1 MKKLYI
7 SLLTAFTIIQASA
20 QDKSYFL
27 SSPSLSPDGK
37 TAYFAYDGDI
47 WKADSNGGNASRI
60 TALDGEEINPRVSP
74 DGKWLAFSSNQYGN
88 YDVYVMPAEGGNIKQ
103 LTFHTGKDE
112 IENWGWDSKT
122 IYFTSNR
129 NNNFGSFKTTVEG
142 KTPQKLFNNY
152 FNNTNGLA
160 ETPAGEFLFT
170 NSSESANQV
179 HRKRYKGENNPD
191 ILGYNPKNG
200 TFKQYTNY
208 EGKDFNPSVD
218 KNGVI
223 YFISDENN
231 NEYNLYKIENGK
243 KIPLT
248 QFDTSIKKP
257 FVSANGSKVIFE
269 KDYQLYIYDVA
280 TKATKALNINLNT
293 NKTLEKEQ
301 NFGVENNISYYDV
314 SPDGKKMAFISRGV
328 LFVSDIE
335 GKFTQQVSDGKE
347 RAMEVK
353 WLKDNRTLLFSQ
365 TDKGYQNWFSISAD
379 GKDPLKQLTHDSR
392 NNRNITL
399 NSDLTKAVYLSGRD
413 EVRLMDLKSFSSS
426 TIVKDEI
433 WAFQNSTP
441 SFSPNNEYVLFSA
454 KRNFELDI
462 FIYNI
467 KKQQT
472 INLTN
477 TGVSEEDPFWSP
489 NGKYIYFAS
498 DRTNPSYPLGMQ
510 KSNIYRMA
518 LDWFD
523 EPYKSEKFDKLFTE
537 EKKETKPSEKEK
549 DNKDKKDKKDTEN
562 KEEKDKKDE
571 KEKEPVIKEL
581 KINPENTL
589 DRIELVTD
597 RYGYQDDPS
606 VFLDDK
612 KEILFFNSN
621 QDNGKKQLFKK
632 VFSDFEPA
640 KSEKVFDKA
649 AYYITKSDKN
659 LFALVEGNIY
669 KMTLAA
675 LKPEKVN
682 IQYTFDKDL
691 ASEFTQ
697 MYDEAWTGV
706 DENFYDENFHGIN
719 WKAKKE
725 QYAKYLPHV
734 HNRNDLRILLNDLL
748 GELNSSHTGF
758 SSTGKEETRY
768 LNYFTNET
776 GIVFKE
782 DQPYIVESIVRKSPA
797 FRSGVDIK
805 PGDQLIAVNGKN
817 IDTAEN
823 RETYFTSPKKQDELT
838 LTLSRSGKNVTTK
851 VHPVSNTELKTLLYD
866 DWIFNNRQRV
876 NKLSNNRIAYS
887 YMKNM
892 STDELDRFL
901 LNMVEQE
908 NRKDAIILDLRYN
921 TGGNVHDKVLNFL
934 SQRPYLQWKY
944 REGKMTTQPNFA
956 PSGKPIVLL
965 INEGSLSDA
974 EITAAGFKALKLGK
988 IIGQDTYR
996 WIIFTSGKSLVDGSF
1011 YRLPSWGTYTLDGQN
1026 LEKTGVKPDIYVK
1039 NTFVDRQKDNDPQLE
1054 RAVQEILKDIKK

>member
-1 MKKLYI
+1 MKKTII
-7 SLLTAFTIIQASA
+7 SLLAAFSIIGISA
-20 QDKSYFL
+20 QEKSYFL

-60 TALDGEEINPRVSP
+60 TALDGEEINPRISP

-88 YDVYVMPAEGGNIKQ
+88 YDVYVMPAGGGTIKQ
-103 LTFHTGKDE
+103 LTFHTGRDE
-112 IENWGWDSKT
+112 MESWAWDSKT
-122 IYFTSNR
+122 IYFTSSR
-129 NNNFGSFKTTVEG
+129 NNNFGSFKTTIEG

-152 FNNTNGLA
+152 FNNTNGLV
-160 ETPAGEFLFT
+160 ETPAGEYLFT
-170 NSSESANQV
+170 SSSESAHQV
-179 HRKRYKGENNPD
+179 QRKRYKGENNPD
-191 ILGYNPKNG
+191 ILGYNPKNN

-218 KNGVI
+218 KNGII

-231 NEYNLYKIENGK
+231 GEYNLYKLENGK
-243 KIPLT
+243 KTALT

-257 FVSANGSKVIFE
+257 FVSADGSKVIFE
-269 KDYQLYIYDVA
+269 KDYQLYTYDIA
-280 TKATKALNINLNT
+280 SKNTTPLTISLNT
-293 NKTLEKEQ
+293 NKTLDKEQ
-301 NFGVENNISYYDV
+301 NFNVENNISYYDV

-335 GKFTQQVSDGKE
+335 GKFAQQVSDGKE

-353 WLKDNRTLLFSQ
+353 WLKDNRTLLYSQ
-365 TDKGYQNWFSISAD
+365 TYNGYQNWFTIQAD
-379 GKDPLKQLTHDSR
+379 GKGQPKQLTEDLR

-399 NSDLTKAVYLSGRD
+399 NGDLSKAVYLSGRD
-413 EVRLMDLKSFSSS
+413 EVRVLDLKSFKST

-433 WAFQNSTP
+433 WAFQNSRP

-467 KKQQT
+467 KKGQT
-472 INLTN
+472 LNLTN
-477 TGVSEEDPFWSP
+477 TGVSEEDPVWSP

-523 EPYKSEKFDKLFTE
+523 EPFKSEKFDSLFTE
-537 EKKETKPSEKEK
+537 EKKEEKSSDKAK
-549 DNKDKKDKKDTEN
+549 DKDKDKKDKK
-562 KEEKDKKDE
+562 EEDKDKE
-571 KEKEPVIKEL
+571 KKEEKEPVIKEL
-581 KINPENTL
+581 TVNPEDTL

-597 RYGYQDDPS
+597 RYGYQDDPA
-606 VFLDDK
+606 VFTDDK
-612 KEILFFNSN
+612 KEILLFNSN
-621 QDNGKKQLFKK
+621 QDNGKRQLYKK
-632 VFSDFEPA
+632 VFTDFEPA

-649 AYYITKSDKN
+649 AYYLTKNEKN
-659 LFALVEGNIY
+659 LFALIEGNIY
-669 KMTLAA
+669 KTTVAA
-675 LKPEKVN
+675 LKPEKIN
-682 IQYTFDKDL
+682 IQYSFDKDL

-697 MYDEAWTGV
+697 MYAEAWTGV
-706 DENFYDENFHGIN
+706 EENFYDEKFHGID

-725 QYAKYLPHV
+725 QYAKYLPYV

-758 SSTGKEETRY
+758 SSTGKEEAMF

-776 GIVFKE
+776 GIIFKK
-782 DQPYIVESIVRKSPA
+782 DQPYTVESIVRKSPA

-805 PGDQLIAVNGKN
+805 PGDQLISVNGKK
-817 IDTAEN
+817 IDPNEN
-823 RETYFTSPKKQDELT
+823 RETYFTSPKKQDELV
-838 LTLSRSGKNVTTK
+838 LTFNRDGKNVTTK
-851 VHPVSNTELKTLLYD
+851 VHPISNGELKGLLYD
-866 DWIFNNRQRV
+866 DWIYNNHQRV
-876 NKLSNNRIAYS
+876 DKLSNNRIAYS
-887 YMKNM
+887 CMKNM

-901 LNMVEQE
+901 LDMVEQE
-908 NRKDAIILDLRYN
+908 NRKDAVILDLRYN

-934 SQRPYLQWKY
+934 SQKPYLQWKY

-965 INEGSLSDA
+965 INEASLSDA
-974 EITAAGFKALKLGK
+974 EMTAAGFKALKLGK

-996 WIIFTSGKSLVDGSF
+996 WIIFTSAKGLVDGSS

-1039 NTFVDRQKDNDPQLE
+1039 NTFMDRLQNNDPQLE
-1054 RAVQEILKDIKK
+1054 RAVQEILKDLKK

>member
-7 SLLTAFTIIQASA
+7 SLLTAFSIIQISA
-20 QDKSYFL
+20 QEKSYFL

-47 WKADSNGGNASRI
+47 WKVDSNGGNAARI
-60 TALDGEEINPRVSP
+60 TALDGEEINPRISP

-88 YDVYVMPAEGGNIKQ
+88 YDVYVMPVEGGTIKQ

-122 IYFTSNR
+122 IYFTSSR
-129 NNNFGSFKTTVEG
+129 NNNFGSFKTTIEG

-152 FNNTNGLA
+152 FNNTSGIA
-160 ETPAGEFLFT
+160 ETPAGEYLFT
-170 NSSESANQV
+170 SSSEAANQT

-191 ILGYNPKNG
+191 ILGYNPQNNS
-200 TFKQYTNY
+200 FKPYTNY

-218 KNGVI
+218 KNGAI

-231 NEYNLYKIENGK
+231 NEYNLYQIENGK
-243 KIPLT
+243 NTPLT

-280 TKATKALNINLNT
+280 TKSTKTLDISLNT

-301 NFGVENNISYYDV
+301 NFSVENNISYYNV
-314 SPDGKKMAFISRGV
+314 SPDGKKMAFVSRGV

-335 GKFTQQVSDGKE
+335 GKFTQQISNGKE
-347 RAMEVK
+347 RVMEVK

-365 TDKGYQNWFSISAD
+365 TDKGYQNWFSIAAD
-379 GKDPLKQLTHDSR
+379 GKGQPKQLTHDLR

-399 NSDLTKAVYLSGRD
+399 NNDLSKAVYLSGRD
-413 EVRLMDLKSFSSS
+413 EVRIMDLKSSTST

-433 WAFQNSTP
+433 WAFQNSKP
-441 SFSPNNEYVLFSA
+441 SFSPNSEYVLFSA

-462 FIYNI
+462 LIYNI
-467 KKQQT
+467 KKSQT

-489 NGKYIYFAS
+489 NGKYIYFSS

-523 EPYKSEKFDKLFTE
+523 EPYKSEKFDKLFIE
-537 EKKETKPSEKEK
+537 EKKSTETAKDTKEK
-549 DNKDKKDKKDTEN
+549 KDEKKDKK
-562 KEEKDKKDE
+562 
-571 KEKEPVIKEL
+571 KEKEPIIKEL
-581 KINPENTL
+581 KVNPENTL
-589 DRIELVTD
+589 ERIELVTD
-597 RYGYQDDPS
+597 RYGYQDDPT
-606 VFLDDK
+606 VFVDDK
-612 KEILFFNSN
+612 KEILLFNSN

-632 VFSDFEPA
+632 VFTDFEPA
-640 KSEKVFDKA
+640 KSEKVFDKEA
-649 AYYITKSDKN
+649 SNITRIEKN
-659 LFALVEGNIY
+659 VFALIEGNIY
-669 KMTLAA
+669 KTTLDA
-675 LKPEKVN
+675 LKPEKIN

-706 DENFYDENFHGIN
+706 DENFYDENFHDIN

-725 QYAKYLPHV
+725 QYAKYLPYV
-734 HNRNDLRILLNDLL
+734 NNRNDLRILLNDLL

-758 SSTGKEETRY
+758 SSSGKEETRY

-776 GIVFKE
+776 GIIFKR
-782 DQPYIVESIVRKSPA
+782 DQPYSVESIVRKSPA
-797 FRSGVDIK
+797 FRTGVDIK
-805 PGDQLIAVNGKN
+805 PGDQLVAVNGKN
-817 IDTAEN
+817 VDSSEN
-823 RETYFTSPKKQDELT
+823 REAYFTSPKKQDELI
-838 LTLSRSGKNVTTK
+838 LTFSRNGKNITTK
-851 VHPVSNTELKTLLYD
+851 VHPISNMDLKGLLYD

-876 NKLSNNRIAYS
+876 NKLGDNRIAYS

-892 STDELDRFL
+892 TTDELDRFL
-901 LNMVEQE
+901 LDMVEQE
-908 NRKDAIILDLRYN
+908 NRKDAVILDLRYN

-934 SQRPYLQWKY
+934 AQKPYLQWKY
-944 REGKMTTQPNFA
+944 REGKMTAQPNFA
-956 PSGKPIVLL
+956 PAGKPIVLL
-965 INEGSLSDA
+965 INEASLSDA
-974 EITAAGFKALKLGK
+974 ELTAAGFKALKLGK

-996 WIIFTSGKSLVDGSF
+996 WIIFTSGKNLVDGSY

-1039 NTFVDRQKDNDPQLE
+1039 NTFLDRQQDNDPQLE
-1054 RAVQEILKDIKK
+1054 RAVQEILKDLKK

>member
-1 MKKLYI
+1 MKRIFI
-7 SLLTAFTIIQASA
+7 SLLAAFASIQVSA
-20 QDKSYFL
+20 QEKSYFL

-47 WKADSNGGNASRI
+47 WKVDSNGGNASRI
-60 TALDGEEINPRVSP
+60 TALEGEEINPRISP

-88 YDVYVMPAEGGNIKQ
+88 YDVYVMPAEGGSIKQ

-129 NNNFGSFKTTVEG
+129 NNNFGSFKTTIEG

-160 ETPAGEFLFT
+160 ETPAGEYLFT
-170 NSSESANQV
+170 SSSESANQV
-179 HRKRYKGENNPD
+179 HRKHYKGENNPD
-191 ILGYNPKNG
+191 ILGYNPKNNS
-200 TFKQYTNY
+200 FKQYTNY
-208 EGKDFNPSVD
+208 AGKDFNPSVD
-218 KNGVI
+218 KNGTI

-231 NEYNLYKIENGK
+231 NEYNLYELKNGK
-243 KIPLT
+243 KAPLT
-248 QFDTSIKKP
+248 QFETSIKKP

-269 KDYQLYIYDVA
+269 KDYQLYTYDVA
-280 TKATKALNINLNT
+280 TKDIKALNISLNT

-301 NFGVENNISYYDV
+301 NFNIENNISYYDI
-314 SPDGKKMAFISRGV
+314 SSDGKKIAFVSRGV

-335 GKFTQQVSDGKE
+335 GKFTQQISDGKE
-347 RAMEVK
+347 RVMEVK
-353 WLKDNRTLLFSQ
+353 WLKDNRTLLFNQ
-365 TDKGYQNWFSISAD
+365 TYQGYQNWFSIAAD
-379 GKDPLKQLTHDSR
+379 GKGQVKQLTTDLR

-399 NSDLTKAVYLSGRD
+399 NNDLSKAVYLSGRD
-413 EVRLMDLKSFSSS
+413 EVRLMDLKSLHST

-433 WAFQNSTP
+433 WAFQNSKP

-462 FIYNI
+462 FVYHIGKGKI
-467 KKQQT
+467 

-489 NGKYIYFAS
+489 NGKYIYFTS

-523 EPYKSEKFDKLFTE
+523 EPYKSERFDKLFTE
-537 EKKETKPSEKEK
+537 EVKKPETTKE
-549 DNKDKKDKKDTEN
+549 NKDKKEEDKEK
-562 KEEKDKKDE
+562 KEEKE
-571 KEKEPVIKEL
+571 IVVKEL

-589 DRIELVTD
+589 ERIELVTD
-597 RYGYQDDPS
+597 RYGYQEDPT
-606 VFLDDK
+606 VFMDDK

-632 VFSDFEPA
+632 VFTDFETA
-640 KSEKVFDKA
+640 KSEKVFDKEA
-649 AYYITKSDKN
+649 SYIIKNDKSFFT
-659 LFALVEGNIY
+659 LIEGNIY
-669 KMTLAA
+669 KMAIAT
-675 LKPEKVN
+675 LKPEKIN
-682 IQYTFDKDL
+682 IQYTFNKNL

-697 MYDEAWTGV
+697 MYDETWTGV
-706 DENFYDENFHGIN
+706 EENFYDEKFHGIN

-725 QYAKYLPHV
+725 QYAKYLPYIN
-734 HNRNDLRILLNDLL
+734 NRNDLRILLNDLL

-776 GIVFKE
+776 GIIFKK
-782 DQPYIVESIVRKSPA
+782 DQPYSVEGIVRKSPA

-817 IDTAEN
+817 IDVHEN
-823 RETYFTSPKKQDELT
+823 RESYFTSPKKQEEIILT
-838 LTLSRSGKNVTTK
+838 FTRNGKEITTK
-851 VHPVSNTELKTLLYD
+851 VHPISNTELKGLLYD

-876 NKLSNNRIAYS
+876 NQMSDNRIAYS

-892 STDELDRFL
+892 TTDELDRFL
-901 LNMVEQE
+901 LDMVEQE
-908 NRKDAIILDLRYN
+908 IQKEAVILDLRYN

-934 SQRPYLQWKY
+934 SQKPYLQWKY

-965 INEGSLSDA
+965 INEASLSDA
-974 EITAAGFKALKLGK
+974 EMTAAGFKALKLGK

-996 WIIFTSGKSLVDGSF
+996 WIIFTSGKSLVDGSY
-1011 YRLPSWGTYTLDGQN
+1011 YRLPAWGTYTLDGQN
-1026 LEKTGVKPDIYVK
+1026 LEKTGVKPDIYIK
-1039 NTFVDRQKDNDPQLE
+1039 NTFIDRQQDNDPQLE
-1054 RAVQEILKDIKK
+1054 RAVQEILKDLRK

>member
-1 MKKLYI
+1 MKRIFI
-7 SLLTAFTIIQASA
+7 SLLAAFASIQVSA
-20 QDKSYFL
+20 QEKSYFL

-47 WKADSNGGNASRI
+47 WKVDSNGGNASRI
-60 TALDGEEINPRVSP
+60 TALEGEEINPRISP

-88 YDVYVMPAEGGNIKQ
+88 YDVYVMPAEGGSIKQ

-129 NNNFGSFKTTVEG
+129 NNNFGSFKTTIEG

-160 ETPAGEFLFT
+160 ETPAGEYLFT
-170 NSSESANQV
+170 SSSESANQV
-179 HRKRYKGENNPD
+179 HRKHYKGENNPD
-191 ILGYNPKNG
+191 ILGYNPKNNS
-200 TFKQYTNY
+200 FKQYTNY
-208 EGKDFNPSVD
+208 AGKDFNPSVD
-218 KNGVI
+218 KNGTI

-231 NEYNLYKIENGK
+231 NEYNLYELKNGK
-243 KIPLT
+243 KAPLT
-248 QFDTSIKKP
+248 QFETSIKKP

-269 KDYQLYIYDVA
+269 KDYQLYTYDVA
-280 TKATKALNINLNT
+280 TKDIKALNISLNT

-301 NFGVENNISYYDV
+301 NFNIENNISYYDI
-314 SPDGKKMAFISRGV
+314 SSDGKKIAFVSRGV

-335 GKFTQQVSDGKE
+335 GKFTQQISDGKE
-347 RAMEVK
+347 RVMEVK
-353 WLKDNRTLLFSQ
+353 WLKDNRTLLFNQ
-365 TDKGYQNWFSISAD
+365 TYQGYQNWFSIAAD
-379 GKDPLKQLTHDSR
+379 GKGQVKQLTADLR

-399 NSDLTKAVYLSGRD
+399 NNDLSKAVYLSGRD
-413 EVRLMDLKSFSSS
+413 EVRLMDLKSLHST

-433 WAFQNSTP
+433 WAFQNSKP

-462 FIYNI
+462 FVYHIGKGKI
-467 KKQQT
+467 

-489 NGKYIYFAS
+489 NGKYIYFTS

-523 EPYKSEKFDKLFTE
+523 EPYKSERFDKLFTE
-537 EKKETKPSEKEK
+537 EVKKPETTKE
-549 DNKDKKDKKDTEN
+549 NKDKKEEDKEK
-562 KEEKDKKDE
+562 KEEKE
-571 KEKEPVIKEL
+571 IVVKEL

-589 DRIELVTD
+589 ERIELVTD
-597 RYGYQDDPS
+597 RYGYQEDPT
-606 VFLDDK
+606 VFMDDK

-632 VFSDFEPA
+632 VFTDFETA
-640 KSEKVFDKA
+640 KSEKVFDKEA
-649 AYYITKSDKN
+649 SYIIKNDKSFFT
-659 LFALVEGNIY
+659 LIEGNIY
-669 KMTLAA
+669 KMAIAT
-675 LKPEKVN
+675 LKPEKIN
-682 IQYTFDKDL
+682 IQYTFNKNL

-697 MYDEAWTGV
+697 MYDETWTGV
-706 DENFYDENFHGIN
+706 EENFYDEKFHGIN

-725 QYAKYLPHV
+725 QYAKYLPYIN
-734 HNRNDLRILLNDLL
+734 NRNDLRILLNDLL

-776 GIVFKE
+776 GIIFKK
-782 DQPYIVESIVRKSPA
+782 DQPYSVEGIVRKSPA

-817 IDTAEN
+817 IDVHEN
-823 RETYFTSPKKQDELT
+823 RESYFTSPKKQEEIILT
-838 LTLSRSGKNVTTK
+838 FTRNGKEITTK
-851 VHPVSNTELKTLLYD
+851 VHPISNTELKGLLYD

-876 NKLSNNRIAYS
+876 NQMSNSRIAYS

-892 STDELDRFL
+892 TTDELDRFL
-901 LNMVEQE
+901 LDMVEQE
-908 NRKDAIILDLRYN
+908 IQKEAVILDLRYN

-934 SQRPYLQWKY
+934 SQKPYLQWKY

-965 INEGSLSDA
+965 INEASLSDA
-974 EITAAGFKALKLGK
+974 EMTAAGFKALKLGK

-996 WIIFTSGKSLVDGSF
+996 WIIFTSGKSLVDGSY
-1011 YRLPSWGTYTLDGQN
+1011 YRLPAWGTYTLDGQN
-1026 LEKTGVKPDIYVK
+1026 LEKTGVKPDIYIK
-1039 NTFVDRQKDNDPQLE
+1039 NTFIDRQQDHDPQLE
-1054 RAVQEILKDIKK
+1054 RAVQEILKDLKK

>member
-1 MKKLYI
+1 MKKIFI
-7 SLLTAFTIIQASA
+7 SLLAAFAIIQTSA
-20 QDKSYFL
+20 QEKSYFL

-47 WKADSNGGNASRI
+47 WKVDSNGGNASRI
-60 TALDGEEINPRVSP
+60 TALDGEEINPRISP

-88 YDVYVMPAEGGNIKQ
+88 YDIYIMPVEGGTIKQ

-122 IYFTSNR
+122 LYFTSNR
-129 NNNFGSFKTTVEG
+129 NNNFSSFKTTIEG

-152 FNNTNGLA
+152 FNNTSGLA
-160 ETPAGEFLFT
+160 ETPAGEYLFT
-170 NSSESANQV
+170 SSPESANQA
-179 HRKRYKGENNPD
+179 HRKHYKGENNPD
-191 ILGYNPKNG
+191 ILGYNPQNNS
-200 TFKQYTNY
+200 FRQYTNY

-218 KNGVI
+218 KNGII

-231 NEYNLYKIENGK
+231 NEYNLYQFNNGK
-243 KIPLT
+243 KTPLT
-248 QFDTSIKKP
+248 QFETSIKKP

-280 TKATKALNINLNT
+280 TRGTKALSINVNT

-301 NFGVENNISYYDV
+301 NFSTENNISYYDV
-314 SPDGKKMAFISRGV
+314 SPDGKKMAFISRGI

-347 RAMEVK
+347 RVMEVK
-353 WLKDNRTLLFSQ
+353 WLKDNRTLLFNQ

-379 GKDPLKQLTHDSR
+379 GKGQIKQLTNDLR

-399 NSDLTKAVYLSGRD
+399 NNDFSKAVYLSGRD
-413 EVRLMDLKSFSSS
+413 EVRLMDLKNFNST

-433 WAFQNSTP
+433 WAFQNSKP

-467 KKQQT
+467 KKEKT

-489 NGKYIYFAS
+489 NGKYIYFTS

-523 EPYKSEKFDKLFTE
+523 EPYKSEKFDKLFAE
-537 EKKETKPSEKEK
+537 EKKETKPTETTK
-549 DNKDKKDKKDTEN
+549 DNKDNNDKKDKK
-562 KEEKDKKDE
+562 EESKDKKE
-571 KEKEPVIKEL
+571 EQEPVIKEL

-597 RYGYQDDPS
+597 RYGYQDDPT
-606 VFLDDK
+606 VFLDEK

-632 VFSDFEPA
+632 VFTDFEPA

-649 AYYITKSDKN
+649 AYYITKNDKS
-659 LFALVEGNIY
+659 LFALIEGNIY
-669 KMTLAA
+669 KTTLAA
-675 LKPEKVN
+675 LKPEKIN
-682 IQYTFDKDL
+682 IQYTFNKDL
-691 ASEFTQ
+691 ASEFSQ
-697 MYDEAWTGV
+697 MYSEAWTGV
-706 DENFYDENFHGIN
+706 EENFYDEKFHGVN

-725 QYAKYLPHV
+725 QYAKYLPYV
-734 HNRNDLRILLNDLL
+734 NNRNDLRILLNDLL
-748 GELNSSHTGF
+748 GELNSSHIGF

-776 GIVFKE
+776 GIIFKK
-782 DQPYIVESIVRKSPA
+782 DQPYTVESIIRKSPA

-805 PGDQLIAVNGKN
+805 PGDQLIAVNGKKITSN
-817 IDTAEN
+817 EN
-823 RETYFTSPKKQDELT
+823 RETYFTSPKKQDELV
-838 LTLSRSGKNVTTK
+838 LTFNRDGKDVTTK
-851 VHPVSNTELKTLLYD
+851 IHPISNTELKGLLYD
-866 DWIFNNRQRV
+866 DWIFKNRQRV
-876 NKLSNNRIAYS
+876 NQLSNNRIAYS

-892 STDELDRFL
+892 TPDELDRFL
-901 LNMVEQE
+901 LDMVEQE
-908 NRKDAIILDLRYN
+908 NTKDAVILDLRYN

-934 SQRPYLQWKY
+934 AQKPYLQWKY

-974 EITAAGFKALKLGK
+974 EMTAAGFKALKLGK

-996 WIIFTSGKSLVDGSF
+996 WIIFTSAKSLVDDSS

-1039 NTFVDRQKDNDPQLE
+1039 NTFMDRQQDNDPQLE
-1054 RAVQEILKDIKK
+1054 RAIQEILKDLKK

>member
-1 MKKLYI
+1 MKKTII
-7 SLLTAFTIIQASA
+7 SLLTAFAIIQVSA
-20 QDKSYFL
+20 QEKSYFL
-27 SSPSLSPDGK
+27 STPSLSPDGK
-37 TAYFAYDGDI
+37 TAYFAYDGDL

-60 TALDGEEINPRVSP
+60 TALDGEEINPRISP

-88 YDVYVMPAEGGNIKQ
+88 YDVYVMPAEGGTIKQ

-112 IENWGWDSKT
+112 MESWGWDSKT
-122 IYFTSNR
+122 IYFTSSR
-129 NNNFGSFKTTVEG
+129 NNNFGSFKTTIEG

-152 FNNTNGLA
+152 FNNTNGLV
-160 ETPAGEFLFT
+160 ETPAGEYLFT
-170 NSSESANQV
+170 SSSESANQV

-191 ILGYNPKNG
+191 ILGYNPKNSA
-200 TFKQYTNY
+200 FKQYTNY

-218 KNGVI
+218 KNGTI

-243 KIPLT
+243 KTALT

-257 FVSANGSKVIFE
+257 FVAANGSKVIFE
-269 KDYQLYIYDVA
+269 KDYQLYVYDVA
-280 TKATKALNINLNT
+280 SKSTKVLNTSLNT

-301 NFGVENNISYYDV
+301 NFSVENNISYYDV
-314 SPDGKKMAFISRGV
+314 SPDGKKMAFVSRGV

-335 GKFTQQVSDGKE
+335 GKFTQQISDGKE
-347 RAMEVK
+347 RVMDVK
-353 WLKDNRTLLFSQ
+353 WLKDNRTLIFSQ
-365 TDKGYQNWFSISAD
+365 TYKGYQNWFTISAD
-379 GKDPLKQLTHDSR
+379 GKGQLKQLTQDLR

-413 EVRLMDLKSFSSS
+413 EVRLMDLTNFNST

-433 WAFQNSTP
+433 WAFQNSKP

-462 FIYNI
+462 FVYNI
-467 KKQQT
+467 KKGQT

-477 TGVSEEDPFWSP
+477 TGVSEEDPYWSP
-489 NGKYIYFAS
+489 NGKYIYFTS
-498 DRTNPSYPLGMQ
+498 DRTNPSYPLGLQ

-523 EPYKSEKFDKLFTE
+523 EPYKSEKFDSLFVE
-537 EKKETKPSEKEK
+537 EKKEAKP
-549 DNKDKKDKKDTEN
+549 DKA
-562 KEEKDKKDE
+562 EKDKKDSKDK
-571 KEKEPVIKEL
+571 KEDNKENKDKKEENKEPVIKEL
-581 KINPENTL
+581 KVNPENTL
-589 DRIELVTD
+589 ERIELVTD
-597 RYGYQDDPS
+597 RYGYQDDPV
-606 VFLDDK
+606 VFASDK

-632 VFSDFEPA
+632 VFADFEPA

-649 AYYITKSDKN
+649 AYNISKVDKN
-659 LFALVEGNIY
+659 VFSIIEGNIY
-669 KMTLAA
+669 KMA
-675 LKPEKVN
+675 LETTKPEKIN
-682 IQYTFDKDL
+682 IQYTFNKDL

-706 DENFYDENFHGIN
+706 EENFYDEKFHGIN

-725 QYAKYLPHV
+725 QYAKYLPYV
-734 HNRNDLRILLNDLL
+734 NNRNDLRILLNDLL
-748 GELNSSHTGF
+748 GELNSSHIGF
-758 SSTGKEETRY
+758 SSAGKEESTY
-768 LNYFTNET
+768 LSYFTNET
-776 GIVFKE
+776 GIVFKKDE
-782 DQPYIVESIVRKSPA
+782 PYTVESIVRKSPA

-817 IDTAEN
+817 IDSREN
-823 RETYFTSPKKQDELT
+823 IETYFTTPKKQDELI
-838 LTLSRSGKNVTTK
+838 LTLNRSGKNITTK
-851 VHPVSNTELKTLLYD
+851 VHPISNPELKGLLYD
-866 DWIFNNRQRV
+866 DWIYNNRQRV

-901 LNMVEQE
+901 LDMVEQE
-908 NRKDAIILDLRYN
+908 NQKDAVILDLRYN

-944 REGKMTTQPNFA
+944 REGKMTAQPNFA

-965 INEGSLSDA
+965 INEASLSDA
-974 EITAAGFKALKLGK
+974 EMTAAGFKALKLGK

-996 WIIFTSGKSLVDGSF
+996 WIIFTSGKSLVDGSY
-1011 YRLPSWGTYTLDGQN
+1011 YRLPAWGTYTLDGQN

-1039 NTFVDRQKDNDPQLE
+1039 NTFVDRQLDNDPQLE
-1054 RAVQEILKDIKK
+1054 RAVQEIMKDLKK

>member
-1 MKKLYI
+1 MKRIFI
-7 SLLTAFTIIQASA
+7 SLLAAFASIQVSA
-20 QDKSYFL
+20 QEKSYFL

-47 WKADSNGGNASRI
+47 WKVDSNGGNASRI
-60 TALDGEEINPRVSP
+60 TALEGEEINPRISP

-88 YDVYVMPAEGGNIKQ
+88 YDVYVMPAEGGSIKQ

-129 NNNFGSFKTTVEG
+129 NNNFGSFKTTIEG

-160 ETPAGEFLFT
+160 ETPAGEYLFT
-170 NSSESANQV
+170 SSSESANQV
-179 HRKRYKGENNPD
+179 HRKHYKGENNPD
-191 ILGYNPKNG
+191 ILGYNPKNNS
-200 TFKQYTNY
+200 FKQYTNY
-208 EGKDFNPSVD
+208 AGKDFNPSVD
-218 KNGVI
+218 KNGTI

-231 NEYNLYKIENGK
+231 NEYNLYELKNGK
-243 KIPLT
+243 KAPLT
-248 QFDTSIKKP
+248 QFETSIKKP

-269 KDYQLYIYDVA
+269 KDYQLYTYDVA
-280 TKATKALNINLNT
+280 TKDIKALNISLNT

-301 NFGVENNISYYDV
+301 NFNIENNISYYDI
-314 SPDGKKMAFISRGV
+314 SSDGKKIAFVSRGV

-335 GKFTQQVSDGKE
+335 GKFTQQISDGKE
-347 RAMEVK
+347 RVMEVK
-353 WLKDNRTLLFSQ
+353 WLKDNRTLLFNQ
-365 TDKGYQNWFSISAD
+365 TYQGYQNWFSIAAD
-379 GKDPLKQLTHDSR
+379 GKGQVKQLTTDLR

-399 NSDLTKAVYLSGRD
+399 NNDLSKAVYLSGRD
-413 EVRLMDLKSFSSS
+413 EVRLMDLKSLHST

-433 WAFQNSTP
+433 WAFQNSKP

-462 FIYNI
+462 FVYHIGKGKI
-467 KKQQT
+467 

-489 NGKYIYFAS
+489 NGKYIYFTS

-523 EPYKSEKFDKLFTE
+523 EPYKSERFDKLFTE
-537 EKKETKPSEKEK
+537 EVKKPETTKE
-549 DNKDKKDKKDTEN
+549 NKDKKEEDKEK
-562 KEEKDKKDE
+562 KEEKE
-571 KEKEPVIKEL
+571 IVVKEL

-589 DRIELVTD
+589 ERIELITD
-597 RYGYQDDPS
+597 RYGYQEDPT
-606 VFLDDK
+606 VFMDDK

-632 VFSDFEPA
+632 VFTDFETA
-640 KSEKVFDKA
+640 KSEKVFDKEA
-649 AYYITKSDKN
+649 SYIIKNDKSFFT
-659 LFALVEGNIY
+659 LIEGNIY
-669 KMTLAA
+669 KMAIAT
-675 LKPEKVN
+675 LKPEKIN
-682 IQYTFDKDL
+682 IQYTFNKNL

-697 MYDEAWTGV
+697 MYDETWTGV
-706 DENFYDENFHGIN
+706 EENFYDEKFHGIN

-725 QYAKYLPHV
+725 QYAKYLPYIN
-734 HNRNDLRILLNDLL
+734 NRNDLRILLNDLL

-776 GIVFKE
+776 GIIFKK
-782 DQPYIVESIVRKSPA
+782 DQPYSVEGIVRKSPA

-805 PGDQLIAVNGKN
+805 AGDQLIAVNGKN
-817 IDTAEN
+817 IDVHEN
-823 RETYFTSPKKQDELT
+823 RESYFTSPKKQEEVILT
-838 LTLSRSGKNVTTK
+838 FTRNGKDITTK
-851 VHPVSNTELKTLLYD
+851 VHPISNTELKGLLYD
-866 DWIFNNRQRV
+866 EWIFNNRQRV
-876 NKLSNNRIAYS
+876 NQMSNSRIAYS

-892 STDELDRFL
+892 TTDELDRFL
-901 LNMVEQE
+901 LDMVEQE
-908 NRKDAIILDLRYN
+908 IQKEAVILDLRYN

-934 SQRPYLQWKY
+934 SQKPYLQWKY

-965 INEGSLSDA
+965 INEASLSDA
-974 EITAAGFKALKLGK
+974 EMTAAGFKALKLGK

-996 WIIFTSGKSLVDGSF
+996 WIIFTSGKSLVDGSY
-1011 YRLPSWGTYTLDGQN
+1011 YRLPAWGTYTLDGQN
-1026 LEKTGVKPDIYVK
+1026 LEKTGVKPDIYIK
-1039 NTFVDRQKDNDPQLE
+1039 NTFIDRQQDHDPQLE
-1054 RAVQEILKDIKK
+1054 RAVQEILKDLKK

>member
-1 MKKLYI
+1 MKKTII
-7 SLLTAFTIIQASA
+7 SLLAAFSIIGISA
-20 QDKSYFL
+20 QEKSYFL

-60 TALDGEEINPRVSP
+60 TALDGEEINPRLSP

-88 YDVYVMPAEGGNIKQ
+88 YDVYVMPAGGGTIKQ
-103 LTFHTGKDE
+103 LTFHTGRDE
-112 IENWGWDSKT
+112 MESWAWDSKT
-122 IYFTSNR
+122 IYFTSSR
-129 NNNFGSFKTTVEG
+129 NNNFGSFKTTIEG

-152 FNNTNGLA
+152 FNNTNGLV
-160 ETPAGEFLFT
+160 ETPAGEYLFT
-170 NSSESANQV
+170 SSSESAHQV
-179 HRKRYKGENNPD
+179 QRKRYKGENNPD
-191 ILGYNPKNG
+191 ILGYNPKNN

-208 EGKDFNPSVD
+208 EGKDFNPSID
-218 KNGVI
+218 KNGII

-231 NEYNLYKIENGK
+231 GEYNLYKLENGK
-243 KIPLT
+243 KTALT

-257 FVSANGSKVIFE
+257 FVSADGSKVIFE
-269 KDYQLYIYDVA
+269 KDYQLYTYDIA
-280 TKATKALNINLNT
+280 SKNTTPLNISLNT
-293 NKTLEKEQ
+293 NKTLDKEQ
-301 NFGVENNISYYDV
+301 NFNVENNISYYDV

-335 GKFTQQVSDGKE
+335 GKFAQQVSDGKE

-353 WLKDNRTLLFSQ
+353 WLKDNRTLLYSQ
-365 TDKGYQNWFSISAD
+365 TYNGYQNWFTIPAD
-379 GKDPLKQLTHDSR
+379 GKGQPKQLTEDLR

-399 NSDLTKAVYLSGRD
+399 NGDLSKAVYLSGRD
-413 EVRLMDLKSFSSS
+413 EVRLLDLKNFKST

-433 WAFQNSTP
+433 WAFQNSRP

-467 KKQQT
+467 KKGQT
-472 INLTN
+472 LNLTN
-477 TGVSEEDPFWSP
+477 TGVSEEDPVWSP

-523 EPYKSEKFDKLFTE
+523 EPFKSEKFDNLFTE
-537 EKKETKPSEKEK
+537 DKKEEKSSDKAK
-549 DNKDKKDKKDTEN
+549 DKDKDKKDKK
-562 KEEKDKKDE
+562 EEDKDKE
-571 KEKEPVIKEL
+571 KKEEKEPVIKEL
-581 KINPENTL
+581 KVNPEDTL

-597 RYGYQDDPS
+597 RYGYQDDPA
-606 VFLDDK
+606 VFTDDK
-612 KEILFFNSN
+612 KEILLFNSN
-621 QDNGKKQLFKK
+621 QDNGKRQLYKK
-632 VFSDFEPA
+632 VFTDFEPA

-649 AYYITKSDKN
+649 AYYLTKNEKN
-659 LFALVEGNIY
+659 LFALIEGNIY
-669 KMTLAA
+669 KTTVAA
-675 LKPEKVN
+675 LKPEKIN
-682 IQYTFDKDL
+682 IQYSFDKDL

-697 MYDEAWTGV
+697 MYAEAWTGV
-706 DENFYDENFHGIN
+706 EENFYDEKFHGID

-725 QYAKYLPHV
+725 QYAKYLPYV

-758 SSTGKEETRY
+758 SSTGKEEAMF

-776 GIVFKE
+776 GIIFKK
-782 DQPYIVESIVRKSPA
+782 DQPYTVESIVRKSPA

-805 PGDQLIAVNGKN
+805 PGDQLISVNGKK
-817 IDTAEN
+817 IDPNEN
-823 RETYFTSPKKQDELT
+823 RETYFTSPKKQDELV
-838 LTLSRSGKNVTTK
+838 LTFIRDGKNVTTK
-851 VHPVSNTELKTLLYD
+851 VHPISNGELKGLLYD
-866 DWIFNNRQRV
+866 DWIYNNHQRV
-876 NKLSNNRIAYS
+876 DKLSNNRIAYS
-887 YMKNM
+887 CMKNM

-901 LNMVEQE
+901 LDMVEQE
-908 NRKDAIILDLRYN
+908 NRKDAVILDLRYN

-934 SQRPYLQWKY
+934 SQKPYLQWKY

-965 INEGSLSDA
+965 INEASLSDA
-974 EITAAGFKALKLGK
+974 EMTAAGFKALKLGK

-996 WIIFTSGKSLVDGSF
+996 WIIFTSAKGLVDGSS

-1039 NTFVDRQKDNDPQLE
+1039 NTFMDRLQNNDPQLE
-1054 RAVQEILKDIKK
+1054 RAVQEILKDLKK

>member
-1 MKKLYI
+1 MKKTFI
-7 SLLTAFTIIQASA
+7 SLFSAFALMQISA
-20 QDKSYFL
+20 QEKSYFL
-27 SSPSLSPDGK
+27 STPSLSPDGK
-37 TAYFAYDGDI
+37 TAYFAYDGDL
-47 WKADSNGGNASRI
+47 WKVDSNGGNASRI

-88 YDVYVMPAEGGNIKQ
+88 YDVYVMPADGGTIKQ

-112 IENWGWDSKT
+112 MESWGWDSKT

-129 NNNFGSFKTTVEG
+129 NNNFGSFKTTIEG

-160 ETPAGEFLFT
+160 ETPAGEYLFT
-170 NSSESANQV
+170 SSSESANQV
-179 HRKRYKGENNPD
+179 HRKRYKGENNPE
-191 ILGYNPKNG
+191 ILGYNPKNNS
-200 TFKQYTNY
+200 FRQYTSY

-218 KNGVI
+218 KNGII

-231 NEYNLYKIENGK
+231 NEYNLYKIENGTK
-243 KIPLT
+243 TALT

-257 FVSANGSKVIFE
+257 FVAANGSKVIFE

-280 TKATKALNINLNT
+280 GKSIKLLNISLNT
-293 NKTLEKEQ
+293 NKTLEKDQ
-301 NFGVENNISYYDV
+301 NFNVENNISYYDV
-314 SPDGKKMAFISRGV
+314 SPDGKKMAFVSRGV

-335 GKFTQQVSDGKE
+335 GKFAQQVSDGKE
-347 RAMEVK
+347 RVMEVK
-353 WLKDNRTLLFSQ
+353 WLKDNRTLLYSQ

-379 GKDPLKQLTHDSR
+379 GKGQPRQLTHDLR
-392 NNRNITL
+392 NNRSITL
-399 NSDLTKAVYLSGRD
+399 NKDLTKAVYLSGRD
-413 EVRLMDLKSFSSS
+413 EVRLMDLSSFSST

-433 WAFQNSTP
+433 WAFQNSKP

-462 FIYNI
+462 FIHNI
-467 KKQQT
+467 KKGQT

-477 TGVSEEDPFWSP
+477 TGVSEEDPYWSP

-498 DRTNPSYPLGMQ
+498 DRINPSYPLGMQ

-523 EPYKSEKFDKLFTE
+523 EPYKSERFDKLFIE
-537 EKKETKPSEKEK
+537 
-549 DNKDKKDKKDTEN
+549 
-562 KEEKDKKDE
+562 EEKDKKTTDTQKDSKE
-571 KEKEPVIKEL
+571 KKNKKEESTDKEEKKEEKEPVIKEL
-581 KINPENTL
+581 KVNPENTL
-589 DRIELVTD
+589 ERIELVTD
-597 RYGYQDDPS
+597 RYGYQDDPA
-606 VFLDDK
+606 VFADDK

-621 QDNGKKQLFKK
+621 QDNGKRQLFKK
-632 VFSDFEPA
+632 VFTDFEPA

-649 AYYITKSDKN
+649 AYYITKNNKN
-659 LFALVEGNIY
+659 LFALIEGNIY

-675 LKPEKVN
+675 GKPEKVN
-682 IQYTFDKDL
+682 IQYNFDKNL

-697 MYDEAWTGV
+697 MYNEAWTGV
-706 DENFYDENFHGIN
+706 EENFYDENFHGVN
-719 WKAKKE
+719 WKAKNE
-725 QYAKYLPHV
+725 QYAKYLPYV
-734 HNRNDLRILLNDLL
+734 NNRNDLRILLNDLL
-748 GELNSSHTGF
+748 GELNSSHIGF
-758 SSTGKEETRY
+758 SSSGKEESTY
-768 LNYFTNET
+768 LNYITNES
-776 GIVFKE
+776 GIIFKK

-805 PGDQLIAVNGKN
+805 PGDQLVSVNGKN
-817 IDTAEN
+817 IDPNEN
-823 RETYFTSPKKQDELT
+823 REAYFTSPKKQDELI
-838 LTLSRSGKNVTTK
+838 LTFSRNGKNVTTK
-851 VHPVSNTELKTLLYD
+851 VHPVSNAELKGLLYD

-876 NKLSNNRIAYS
+876 NQLSNNRIAYS

-901 LNMVEQE
+901 LDMVEQE
-908 NRKDAIILDLRYN
+908 IQKDAVILDLRYN

-934 SQRPYLQWKY
+934 AQKPYLQWKY
-944 REGKMTTQPNFA
+944 REGKMTAQPNFA

-974 EITAAGFKALKLGK
+974 EMTAAGFKALKLGK
-988 IIGQDTYR
+988 IIGQETYR
-996 WIIFTSGKSLVDGSF
+996 WIIFTSGKSLVDGSY
-1011 YRLPSWGTYTLDGQN
+1011 YRLPAWGTYTLDGQN

-1039 NTFVDRQKDNDPQLE
+1039 NTFLDRQQGNDPQLE
-1054 RAVQEILKDIKK
+1054 RAIQEIMKDLKK

>member
-1 MKKLYI
+1 MKKTII
-7 SLLTAFTIIQASA
+7 SLLTAFSIIGISA
-20 QDKSYFL
+20 QEKSYFL

-37 TAYFAYDGDI
+37 TAYFSYDGDI
-47 WKADSNGGNASRI
+47 WKVGSNGGNASRI
-60 TALDGEEINPRVSP
+60 TALDGEEINPRLSP

-88 YDVYVMPAEGGNIKQ
+88 YDVYVMPAEGGTIKQ
-103 LTFHTGKDE
+103 LTFHTGRDE
-112 IENWGWDSKT
+112 MESWAWDSKT
-122 IYFTSNR
+122 IYFTSSR
-129 NNNFGSFKTTVEG
+129 NNNFGSFKTTIEG

-152 FNNTNGLA
+152 FNNTNGLV
-160 ETPAGEFLFT
+160 ETPAGEYLFT
-170 NSSESANQV
+170 SSSESAHQV
-179 HRKRYKGENNPD
+179 QRKRYKGENNPD
-191 ILGYNPKNG
+191 ILGYNPKSNS
-200 TFKQYTNY
+200 FKQYTNY

-218 KNGVI
+218 KNGII

-231 NEYNLYKIENGK
+231 GEYNLYKLENGK
-243 KIPLT
+243 KTSLT

-257 FVSANGSKVIFE
+257 FVSADGSKVIFE
-269 KDYQLYIYDVA
+269 KDYQLYIYDIA
-280 TKATKALNINLNT
+280 SKNTKPLNISLNT

-301 NFGVENNISYYDV
+301 NFNVENNISYYDV

-335 GKFTQQVSDGKE
+335 GKFAQQVSDGKE

-353 WLKDNRTLLFSQ
+353 WLKDNRTLLYSQ
-365 TDKGYQNWFSISAD
+365 TYNGYQNWFTIPAD
-379 GKDPLKQLTHDSR
+379 GKGQIKQLTEDLR

-399 NSDLTKAVYLSGRD
+399 NSDLSKAVYLSGRD
-413 EVRLMDLKSFSSS
+413 EVRLLDLKSFKST

-433 WAFQNSTP
+433 WAFQNSRP

-467 KKQQT
+467 KKGQT
-472 INLTN
+472 LNLTN
-477 TGVSEEDPFWSP
+477 TGVSEEDPVWSP
-489 NGKYIYFAS
+489 NGRYIYFAS

-523 EPYKSEKFDKLFTE
+523 EPFKSEKFDKLFTE
-537 EKKETKPSEKEK
+537 EKKETKSSDKAK
-549 DNKDKKDKKDTEN
+549 DKDKKDKKEDDKDKEK
-562 KEEKDKKDE
+562 KEEQ
-571 KEKEPVIKEL
+571 EPVIKEL
-581 KINPENTL
+581 KVNPEDTL

-597 RYGYQDDPS
+597 RYGYQDDPA
-606 VFLDDK
+606 VFSDDK
-612 KEILFFNSN
+612 KEILLFNSN
-621 QDNGKKQLFKK
+621 QDNGKRQLYKK
-632 VFSDFEPA
+632 VFTDFEPA

-649 AYYITKSDKN
+649 AYYLTKNEKT
-659 LFALVEGNIY
+659 LFALIEGNIY
-669 KMTLAA
+669 KTTVAA
-675 LKPEKVN
+675 LKPEKIN
-682 IQYTFDKDL
+682 IQYSFDKDL

-697 MYDEAWTGV
+697 MFAEAWTGV
-706 DENFYDENFHGIN
+706 EENFYDEKFHGID

-725 QYAKYLPHV
+725 QYAKYLPYV

-758 SSTGKEETRY
+758 SSTGKEETMY

-776 GIVFKE
+776 GIIFKK
-782 DQPYIVESIVRKSPA
+782 DQPYTVESIVRKSPA

-805 PGDQLIAVNGKN
+805 SGDQLISVNGKKIDLNEN
-817 IDTAEN
+817 I
-823 RETYFTSPKKQDELT
+823 ETYFTSPKKQDELV
-838 LTLSRSGKNVTTK
+838 LTFDRDGKNVTTK
-851 VHPVSNTELKTLLYD
+851 VHPISNGELKGLLYD
-866 DWIFNNRQRV
+866 DWIYNNHQRV
-876 NKLSNNRIAYS
+876 DKLSNNRIAYS
-887 YMKNM
+887 CMKNM

-901 LNMVEQE
+901 LDMVEQE
-908 NRKDAIILDLRYN
+908 NRKDAVILDLRYN

-934 SQRPYLQWKY
+934 SQKPYLQWKY

-965 INEGSLSDA
+965 INEASLSDA
-974 EITAAGFKALKLGK
+974 EMTAAGFKALKLGK

-996 WIIFTSGKSLVDGSF
+996 WIIFTSAKGLVDGSS

-1039 NTFVDRQKDNDPQLE
+1039 NTFMDRLQDNDPQLE
-1054 RAVQEILKDIKK
+1054 RAVQEILKDLKR